1 MRNMVYRLILFLFAV
16 GLFVNIYAADYLCKG
31 NEVVYKGKNEMLRIR
46 VCSESIIRFTK
57 NSSEVFPKENDLVV
71 IKKGW
76 SSVRYNLKEVKGGLE
91 LQTDSLK
98 VLLVYSPLRL
108 VVMNKQGVVLYE
120 EKDYTLNANA
130 DTCTAPRN
138 VCTLFPEDHFF
149 GFGERMDFLDQR
161 GKRLYLNCE
170 LGKGPKPAVGGKDI
184 LRANYCPVPFYMSTR
199 GYAIFLNTAYPTEW
213 DIDRKSV
220 V

>member
-1 MRNMVYRLILFLFAV
+1 
-16 GLFVNIYAADYLCKG
+16 
-31 NEVVYKGKNEMLRIR
+31 MLRIC

-199 GYAIFLNTAYPTEW
+199 GYAIFWIQPIRQNGIWGGATDTSLLMEPMEGKGLTIISFMARICIPC
-213 DIDRKSV
+213 
-220 V
+220 

>member
-31 NEVVYKGKNEMLRIR
+31 NEVVYKGKNEMLRIC

-170 LGKGPKPAVGGKDI
+170 LGKGPKP
-184 LRANYCPVPFYMSTR
+184 VPIIVRSRF
-199 GYAIFLNTAYPTEW
+199 I
-213 DIDRKSV
+213 
-220 V
+220 